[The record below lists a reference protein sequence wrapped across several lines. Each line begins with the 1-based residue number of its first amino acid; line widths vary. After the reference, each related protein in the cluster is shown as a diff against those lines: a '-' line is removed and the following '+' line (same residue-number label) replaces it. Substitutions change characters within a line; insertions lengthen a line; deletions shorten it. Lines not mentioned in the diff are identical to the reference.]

1 MTTADRGALLQL
13 WDEGAPGETL
23 RIDPTIH
30 GNPALDVRASAIEPE
45 GPARIILELGRAGL
59 VTVEVDD
66 DGDMS
71 FALTL
76 QGRRAASLMA
86 MSRADHALV
95 LLGALM
101 GTSDGPN

>member
-1 MTTADRGALLQL
+1 L
-13 WDEGAPGETL
+13 WDEGASGETL
-23 RIDPTIH
+23 RIDPAIH
-30 GNPALDVRASAIEPE
+30 GDPTRDARATAIEPD

-59 VTVEVDD
+59 VAVEVDD

-71 FALTL
+71 FVLTP

-95 LLGALM
+95 LLGALV
-101 GTSDGPN
+101 GTSDRPN